1 MTDLYENL
9 RKIEEALKEVED
21 HYEVDYEVDHYEVRP
36 DNDFDARA
44 PRISGDNPLKL
55 VENWENSEFKSEDY
69 LIEVF
74 IDGETPLD
82 RLLYNSE
89 TGKAD
94 YIPFSGSHDTEMS
107 KMIVEMLE
115 E

>member
-1 MTDLYENL
+1 MNDLYENL
-9 RKIEEALKEVED
+9 RKIEEALKEVEE
-21 HYEVDYEVDHYEVRP
+21 YYEVDHYEVRP
-36 DNDFDARA
+36 DNNFDART

-55 VENWENSEFKSEDY
+55 LEKWENSEFKSEDY

-74 IDGETPLD
+74 IDGGTPLD
-82 RLLYNSE
+82 RLLYDPK

-94 YIPFSGSHDTEMS
+94 YIPFSESQDTERS
-107 KMIVEMLE
+107 ETIVEMLE